1 VSTRN
6 NHKNRK
12 ALFSSISEKEI
23 LLRREDRLKNKN
35 LKGNMIKSENPLDYL
50 ELIVLDL
57 MNKEEGWHFLYPV
70 EPEALGIT
78 DYFDKIKIPMDFS
91 TILEKARQ
99 QNYKEIETFK
109 NDILLIFQNAT
120 FYNSKGTE
128 VHNAALALEEK
139 FTNMYKMLE
148 NIRDNKNQK
157 SKIEIEGHL
166 KDHNGV
172 LEKSKEEYDILN
184 KELSELEKR
193 Q

>member
-1 VSTRN
+1 VVRTSERPGTATRYPRATSRGRRVRPGEAARN
-6 NHKNRK
+6 GTVNLTDKEGARLVARHDVLRGG
-12 ALFSSISEKEI
+12 APAREKG
-23 LLRREDRLKNKN
+23 LKNKN

-157 SKIEIEGHL
+157 NQK
-166 KDHNGV
+166 
-172 LEKSKEEYDILN
+172 
-184 KELSELEKR
+184 
-193 Q
+193 

>member
-1 VSTRN
+1 LT
-6 NHKNRK
+6 K
-12 ALFSSISEKEI
+12 
-23 LLRREDRLKNKN
+23 LKFQW
-35 LKGNMIKSENPLDYL
+35 I
-50 ELIVLDL
+50 
-57 MNKEEGWHFLYPV
+57 
-70 EPEALGIT
+70 
-78 DYFDKIKIPMDFS
+78 FS

-184 KELSELEKR
+184 KELSELEKGNNSIDIKSYHTVNPLTPLTDFDEKK
-193 Q
+193 